1 MLLWT
6 LPRPVQPWRS
16 CAPAAELSTFGPNK
30 VTKATKASSISYESS
45 VRFQGRLLTL
55 SNSCQ
60 IAARGWW
67 IELMTVCEN
76 FVAMP
81 RM

>member
-1 MLLWT
+1 MT
-6 LPRPVQPWRS
+6 MK
-16 CAPAAELSTFGPNK
+16 ELSSNLNK
-30 VTKATKASSISYESS
+30 HS
-45 VRFQGRLLTL
+45 VRGQGQVLTL